1 MLRAMASSTSC
12 ASRCRTAD
20 SNARREPPATC
31 CGSSFTLCEAHR
43 LLRTVAMNRMSLI
56 ATLPLLSCAA
66 DRDETRA
73 AVEQRDA
80 LASPVVHTAEGAV
93 RGVASGDLVVF
104 HKIPYARPPLGAL
117 RFRAPQPAI
126 PWSNTLD
133 ATVPGLPCPQR
144 GAGDTTENCLTISVW
159 APASVGP
166 HPVMVF
172 LHGGGFR
179 SGGADKKLY
188 DGSELARAG
197 GVVVVTVNYR

>member
-1 MLRAMASSTSC
+1 
-12 ASRCRTAD
+12 
-20 SNARREPPATC
+20 
-31 CGSSFTLCEAHR
+31 
-43 LLRTVAMNRMSLI
+43 MNRMLLI

-126 PWSNTLD
+126 PWSNPHDRRHRDPRRPLR
-133 ATVPGLPCPQR
+133 Q
-144 GAGDTTENCLTISVW
+144 
-159 APASVGP
+159 APARR
-166 HPVMVF
+166 H
-172 LHGGGFR
+172 
-179 SGGADKKLY
+179 
-188 DGSELARAG
+188 RAVT
-197 GVVVVTVNYR
+197 GVSS